1 MSCCATDVVSRRVEG
16 RMVGCV
22 VTALCLY
29 CRESVNRV
37 KLREGGGCK
46 LLVQVHCTDTG
57 DNTGTLTHWH
67 TDTLTH

>member
-1 MSCCATDVVSRRVEG
+1 MCDVVSCRVEG

-46 LLVQVHCTDTG
+46 LLVQV
-57 DNTGTLTHWH
+57 
-67 TDTLTH
+67 